1 MFSSDHHAGSS
12 AEQSLASQT
21 SDASLPP
28 KSTLVKD
35 RARAKPQIDNSVQ
48 HLLILSSFLSPQP
61 IPFILLLQAASPRS
75 RWTTKG
81 DVIKGKPGDVGFD
94 APLPALS
101 SNRSKLLDI
110 VHRLPGVRVDALNDS
125 YQVDEETLFRVR
137 QEQSPEQCFRWKY
150 CALIVA
156 CRSIPWK
163 YLEPV
168 VFDPSSFFPHIKHT
182 LQACA
187 TELPYL
193 PKHTRIEVGLSLVEA
208 SRFPGMEW
216 KRFAV
221 SQAKIAS
228 TGIHDA
234 WLDSRIAHAEC
245 LLNRIDGSMLLAA
258 ASLAATQTRASNL
271 NSITTEMSHCIAGQE
286 AIQRALNFIQIEAL
300 SAAEEVLNA
309 WSALNEIA
317 SPMEKTILFKKGMLL
332 GKLLRF
338 SGRFQESLVHL
349 EAVQRLAEQPES
361 IVFDEDLR
369 DFTCDLADTLREL
382 NRPMSAE
389 MVLRAELRRRNSSYV
404 PKSGRSLLEL
414 SLAEALFAQRFY
426 AEGETLCLSTLN
438 CSPCLKFE
446 KLRAYII
453 LAKIYHMTSNTDK
466 EYSHWV
472 LALEAVNRFHGE
484 TFATTR
490 IILKSIC
497 DFARRTGA
505 KDLQE
510 RTQAHMSSLAM
521 PEEPCGMK
529 HWISGVRHWA
539 EYLQDKKSSI

>member
-1 MFSSDHHAGSS
+1 MSSSDRHASSS
-12 AEQSLASQT
+12 AEKFLANQT
-21 SDASLPP
+21 SDASLTP
-28 KSTLVKD
+28 KSIFFKD
-35 RARAKPQIDNSVQ
+35 HAHTTPEIDNSFERV
-48 HLLILSSFLSPQP
+48 LILSSFLSPQP
-61 IPFILLLQAASPRS
+61 IPFRLLLRAASRRS

-81 DVIKGKPGDVGFD
+81 DVIEVNPGDVGFD
-94 APLPALS
+94 APLPALF

-125 YQVDEETLFRVR
+125 YRVDEETLFRLL

-168 VFDPSSFFPHIKHT
+168 SFDPSSFFPHIKHT

-187 TELPYL
+187 KELPYL
-193 PKHTRIEVGLSLVEA
+193 SKHTRIEVGLSLVEA

-216 KRFAV
+216 KRFAM
-221 SQAKIAS
+221 SQAKIVS
-228 TGIHDA
+228 TGVHDA
-234 WLDSRIAHAEC
+234 WLDSRVAHAEC

-258 ASLAATQTRASNL
+258 ARLAAVQTRDSNSS
-271 NSITTEMSHCIAGQE
+271 SITTEMNHCIAGQE

-309 WSALNEIA
+309 WCPLNEIA

-338 SGRFQESLVHL
+338 SGRFQESLDHL
-349 EAVQRLAEQPES
+349 EAVQRLAEQPGS

-382 NRPMSAE
+382 DRPMSAE
-389 MVLRAELRRRNSSYV
+389 MVLRAELRRRTSSYI

-426 AEGETLCLSTLN
+426 AEGETLCLSALN

-497 DFARRTGA
+497 DFARRTGV
-505 KDLQE
+505 KGLQE
-510 RTQAHMSSLAM
+510 QTQARMSSLAM

-529 HWISGVRHWA
+529 HWISGIRHWA
-539 EYLQDKKSSI
+539 EYLQNSESPI